1 MKSTK
6 TETAIYSELRLN
18 VSMNGEEEDHKNHL
32 AFVHGAL
39 PRRVQ
44 NAESE
49 LQSQKPDGFQE
60 QRFLDLALE
69 FSKG

>member
-1 MKSTK
+1 MKITK

-32 AFVHGAL
+32 AFVDGAL

-49 LQSQKPDGFQE
+49 L
-60 QRFLDLALE
+60 
-69 FSKG
+69 